1 MRTVEFEPTV
11 KMSSYLVAV
20 VIGQISK
27 VESQMV
33 SGGVTTNVGAG
44 IPRRVRDGCVGCVC

>member
-44 IPRRVRDGCVGCVC
+44 IPRRVREGCVGCVS